1 MVYRDHILQ
10 IASLTYSYLTHVDGR
25 RWLRDVIN
33 NMVKKYCLNSFVLS
47 WMFKHI
53 ENWNFEGS
61 IL

>member
-1 MVYRDHILQ
+1 MYRDHILQ
-10 IASLTYSYLTHVDGR
+10 TASLTYAYLTHVDGR

-33 NMVKKYCLNSFVLS
+33 NMVKKYCLNSFILS

-53 ENWNFEGS
+53 ENWNFERS